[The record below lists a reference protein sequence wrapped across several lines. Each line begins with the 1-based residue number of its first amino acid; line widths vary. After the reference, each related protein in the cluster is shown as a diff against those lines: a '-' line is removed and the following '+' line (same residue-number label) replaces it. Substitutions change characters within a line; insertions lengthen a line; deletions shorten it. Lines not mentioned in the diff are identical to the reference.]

1 MDITWAERISL
12 FRWAILAA
20 LAGGLVAPLVGCFLL
35 LRRTSFYGIALPALA
50 TAGVVCGFA
59 VLPWWIA
66 NVGLGDLDL
75 QTALFDSHAAMNY
88 HLSWAA
94 LFTFGGLAVL
104 SVRRGAGNEI
114 GRVAAAF
121 ALANAL
127 TIVFGRLS
135 PLGLGFVDELVQG
148 EITGVGVHEFETLAG
163 VLALVALLFV
173 WFHRDFLLVS
183 YDEETARVLGMPAR
197 PAALLLQFVTGATVA
212 VGTMVLGPTLL
223 FGLLVLPPLAARP
236 FARSMTSLYVG
247 ATLAGALAV
256 LLGVALAFEFDLP
269 MGAAIVAAAGLV
281 VLPGGVRSLFGRGKD
296 WSASSGT

>member
-1 MDITWAERISL
+1 
-12 FRWAILAA
+12 
-20 LAGGLVAPLVGCFLL
+20 
-35 LRRTSFYGIALPALA
+35 
-50 TAGVVCGFA
+50 
-59 VLPWWIA
+59 
-66 NVGLGDLDL
+66 
-75 QTALFDSHAAMNY
+75 
-88 HLSWAA
+88 
-94 LFTFGGLAVL
+94 
-104 SVRRGAGNEI
+104 
-114 GRVAAAF
+114 
-121 ALANAL
+121 
-127 TIVFGRLS
+127 
-135 PLGLGFVDELVQG
+135 VDELVQG

-163 VLALVALLFV
+163 VFALVALLFV

-183 YDEETARVLGMPAR
+183 YDEETARVLGLPAR